1 MNEGECRDE
10 KGQINLHH
18 LLNGRIWYDVS
29 MNKILNAEMTISY
42 FQTRS
47 LPLNKSLQA
56 DLAERDPL
64 PTSLSKLKILGFE
77 SVDLGNLYD
86 EAERDTAH
94 FRRFES
100 RTALSMKSSD
110 CQNCLPIHKN
120 ALVTLLISSTGYYV
134 IGITVRSDLALDS
147 LENEYFTN
155 LIAPAYSDSTLR
167 GDWIFEFPGMSESIA
182 VDDCNVRILFEI
194 IGFAIH
200 EILMGRKIGITSGKW
215 FKKML
220 ERIPLSIADAIE
232 HRLSLLHK
240 KELSTNNVVTWGYHT
255 NIIFP
260 SSDRSSY
267 NHFLDQFENGIFSK
281 NFDQTK
287 KFAILTAGENEKWMT
302 ARLESI
308 NVVISTADIK
318 IDNHLN
324 LAYSS
329 KFIEYLA
336 YRRGVLA
343 IIQRD
348 TQRAMSERQDILSK
362 QVSHWIWLLSSVT
375 DDFVLGGNIDML
387 LMCNSGARG
396 GIDHFDLI
404 LIEKQTRRN
413 VESLAQQLNAK
424 QGRYAMYLSV
434 LFGVVALVSLIEL
447 FERLLPFSFII
458 ITISLLFLVAILSGI
473 LTKRSGR
480 LKIF

>member
-1 MNEGECRDE
+1 MT
-10 KGQINLHH
+10 KT
-18 LLNGRIWYDVS
+18 
-29 MNKILNAEMTISY
+29 LNAEMTISY

-47 LPLNKSLQA
+47 LPLNKSLRA

-64 PTSLSKLKILGFE
+64 PTSLSKLKLLGFE
-77 SVDLGNLYD
+77 SIELGNLYD
-86 EAERDTAH
+86 EVESDTAH

-100 RTALSMKSSD
+100 RTILSTKSDD

-120 ALVTLLISSTGYYV
+120 ALLTLLVSSTGYYV

-147 LENEYFTN
+147 LEEKYFAN
-155 LIAPAYSDSTLR
+155 LVAPAYSGSTLR
-167 GDWIFEFPGMSESIA
+167 GDWIFEFPGINENIV
-182 VDDCNVRILFEI
+182 VDNCNVRILFEI

-200 EILMGRKIGITSGKW
+200 EVLMGRRLDITSGKW
-215 FKKML
+215 FKQIL
-220 ERIPLSIADAIE
+220 ETKSLSIPDAVE

-240 KELSTNNVVTWGYHT
+240 KELSTNNVVTWGYHA

-260 SSDRSSY
+260 NSDRSSY
-267 NHFLDQFENGIFSK
+267 NYFLGQFENGIFSK

-287 KFAILTAGENEKWMT
+287 KFEVLVSDENEKWMT

-318 IDNHLN
+318 IGDHLN
-324 LAYSS
+324 LAHSS

-387 LMCNSGARG
+387 LLCNSGAKG
-396 GIDHFDLI
+396 EIEHFDLI

-458 ITISLLFLVAILSGI
+458 ITVSLLFLVAILSGI